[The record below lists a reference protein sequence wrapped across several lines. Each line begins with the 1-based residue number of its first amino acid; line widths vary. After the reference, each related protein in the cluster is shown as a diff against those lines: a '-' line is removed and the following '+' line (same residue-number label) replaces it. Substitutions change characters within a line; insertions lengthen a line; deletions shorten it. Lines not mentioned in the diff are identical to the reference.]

1 MKQTEICRQ
10 GRIRREAGW
19 ARRDRESNPVQDLSE
34 RKVKVQVFLKVR
46 VEGLREEDDIFVN
59 AK

>member
-1 MKQTEICRQ
+1 MEICRQ

-19 ARRDRESNPVQDLSE
+19 ARRDRGSNPVQDLSE
-34 RKVKVQVFLKVR
+34 RKVKVQVSLKAG
-46 VEGLREEDDIFVN
+46 VEDPREEDDIFVN